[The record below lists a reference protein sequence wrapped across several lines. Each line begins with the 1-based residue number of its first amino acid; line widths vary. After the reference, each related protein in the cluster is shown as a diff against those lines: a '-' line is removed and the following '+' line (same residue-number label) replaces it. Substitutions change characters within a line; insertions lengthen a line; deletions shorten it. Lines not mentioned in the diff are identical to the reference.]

1 MSGYVQVRIK
11 SGANIGGQISHDSRR
26 KKPAYVK
33 RESEVIMM
41 VYKTDADIYMNRQV
55 FDIYGDNNGTI
66 KYAQRHIQEEMQQ
79 RIKNQKNTYKEK
91 HKRNMPKTANHFFK
105 GIITFSH
112 VDTVGGITNK
122 KDRSSLD
129 QSAEMFLASMHYMY
143 GTYPLY
149 LVRHEDETTV
159 HYHFV
164 AENFDYD
171 KARTVQR
178 ALESKEFSNMQDL
191 VAEAFGNEHYKRGEP
206 KAETGAKHVKF
217 QEWERQ
223 QITKANEE
231 VKETARIVQNT
242 KSSIVE
248 LKEMANDATNEL
260 LEILK
265 LIVEKEKEI
274 DKFKEVLQKY
284 KDLRSL
290 HIEANSAGLDDE
302 AVAKLRKIEEMTGKT
317 RKVLGIFKNELKE
330 LKAKRDELLCEVENK
345 EMEILDTLDNTEEK
359 IDALKSKKIFLKK
372 NR

>member
-11 SGANIGGQISHDSRR
+11 SGANIGGQVSHDSRR

-41 VYKTDADIYMNRQV
+41 VYKIDADIYMNRQG

-66 KYAQRHIQEEMQQ
+66 KYAQRHIKTEMQQ

-112 VDTVGGITNK
+112 VDIAGGITNE
-122 KDRSSLD
+122 KDRGSLD
-129 QSAEMFLASMHYMY
+129 QSAEMFLETMHCIY

-149 LVRHEDETTV
+149 LARHEDETTV

-206 KAETGAKHVKF
+206 KAETGANHIKF

-223 QITKANEE
+223 QIAKANEE
-231 VKETARIVQNT
+231 VKETTQIVQNT
-242 KSSIVE
+242 KSDIVE
-248 LKEMANDATNEL
+248 LKEMANEATNEL

-265 LIVEKEKEI
+265 LIIEKEKEV
-274 DKFKEVLQKY
+274 DEFKELLQTY
-284 KDLRSL
+284 KEMRSL
-290 HIEANSAGLDDE
+290 HIEANSDGLDDD
-302 AVAKLRKIEEMTGKT
+302 AVAKLRKIEESTSKV
-317 RKVLGIFKNELKE
+317 RKVLSIFRNELSE
-330 LKAKRDELLCEVENK
+330 LITKKDELLYELENR
-345 EMEILDTLDNTEEK
+345 EIKIFNTLDNTEEK
-359 IDALKSKKIFLKK
+359 LDELKSKKIFLMK